1 MKFNYFFQVV
11 KALIKARLFKIKVP
25 LAVSWTLTFCCNR
38 RCLYCAI
45 WKRDCYE
52 MTTSEVLSRMAEF
65 IKLGTKWISFTG
77 GEPLLRD
84 DLGECIEFAKEKGV
98 YVSVSSNGALIPE
111 KIEQLRRVDRIKLSL
126 DGPHSIHDYIRGQG
140 SYDEVMQAIAICGEK
155 RIPVILLC
163 VLSKYNLKSID
174 YLLKLACRLRL
185 KVLFQPAIRNLLC
198 SEAKNYLS
206 PSSNEYRKVI
216 NCLIDKKKKGAPIY
230 NSLSGLHYLY
240 HWPQPQSICCS
251 MGLLG
256 FEVDPDGTIL
266 ACNREQEALNGVDSS
281 NLDIKEVLRQVKP
294 VLGCNQCWDSSL
306 VEFNLIGS
314 LKFKAIINY
323 LRNC

>member
-1 MKFNYFFQVV
+1 MKFDYSFQAA
-11 KALIKARLFKIKVP
+11 KALIRAKFFKIKVP
-25 LAVSWTLTFCCNR
+25 LAVSWTLTFRCNQ

-84 DLGECIEFAKEKGV
+84 DLGEFIGFAKEKGA
-98 YVSVSSNGALIPE
+98 YVSVSSNGVLVPE
-111 KIEQLRRVDRIKLSL
+111 KIEQLRCVDRIKLSM
-126 DGPHSIHDYIRGQG
+126 DGSRSVHDYIRGQG
-140 SYDEVMQAIAICGEK
+140 SFDKAMQAIEICGEK

-185 KVLFQPAIRNLLC
+185 KILFQPATRNLLC
-198 SEAKNYLS
+198 SETKNYSFPL
-206 PSSNEYRKVI
+206 PGEYKKVI
-216 NCLIDKKKKGAPIY
+216 NYLIDKKKKDAPIC
-230 NSLSGLHYLY
+230 NSLPGLRYLY
-240 HWPQPQSICCS
+240 HWPQPQRICCS

-266 ACNREQEALNGVDSS
+266 ACNRKQEALSGVDSS
-281 NLDIKEVLRQVKP
+281 NPDIKEVLRQVKP
-294 VLGCNQCWDSSL
+294 VSGCNQCWDSSL
-306 VEFNLIGS
+306 VEFNLIAS

-323 LRNC
+323 LRNS